1 MIGREFTFDVLIRAS
16 GQDEASVV
24 QSLDELWRR
33 QLVRE
38 QGVDAYDF
46 SHDKIRAV
54 AYAGISPIRRRSAH
68 LSVATAI
75 EALHA
80 GDLDPVSGQIAA
92 HYELAGRPPQAIAFY
107 RRAAAAA
114 QRIYA
119 NAEAIRLYKHLL
131 DGEIRKLLSPVE
143 TCELMLALGEVW
155 RVNGQWAQAE
165 AINREAMAMAETL
178 GDVALQAQ
186 AQRALADVMRLQSHY
201 DEGLEWLAK
210 AEHGFEATGDWRG
223 VVSALWTMAEIYW
236 FKGDNK
242 QALATLERQLRIAGE
257 IGDPRGIC
265 EALDTMG
272 MVYWSQGDWAESVDC
287 CQRSIAIA
295 EPLGYHLV
303 ITRAAITLG
312 NVYAVQHRAGEALP
326 WYLRAGIL
334 ARQIDDR
341 QVLAWAIDNTGIQL
355 QDRGDYLRAL
365 AGHEQ
370 ALRISLEIGDRWTA
384 WQNIFTIGAV
394 AERLQASEQ
403 AEFLYRQAAG
413 FGKRLDSPS
422 YHSGMLVEL
431 ARLLLEQGRP
441 AEARPFY
448 DEAVEAI
455 ARVEGE
461 HLAGWDTR
469 FDAEV
474 LGIRLRHALG
484 ELSPTDAAAELRG
497 LAGPE
502 IDASSKSGASL

>member
-1 MIGREFTFDVLIRAS
+1 
-16 GQDEASVV
+16 
-24 QSLDELWRR
+24 
-33 QLVRE
+33 
-38 QGVDAYDF
+38 
-46 SHDKIRAV
+46 
-54 AYAGISPIRRRSAH
+54 
-68 LSVATAI
+68 
-75 EALHA
+75 
-80 GDLDPVSGQIAA
+80 
-92 HYELAGRPPQAIAFY
+92 
-107 RRAAAAA
+107 
-114 QRIYA
+114 
-119 NAEAIRLYKHLL
+119 
-131 DGEIRKLLSPVE
+131 
-143 TCELMLALGEVW
+143 MLALGEVW

-312 NVYAVQHRAGEALP
+312 NVYSSQQRAGEALP
-326 WYLRAGIL
+326 WYLRAGVL

-341 QVLAWAIDNTGIQL
+341 QVLAWAIANSAIQL
-355 QDRGDYLRAL
+355 HRSWRLPSCVGRLRRVFAYLP
-365 AGHEQ
+365 
-370 ALRISLEIGDRWTA
+370 GDR
-384 WQNIFTIGAV
+384 
-394 AERLQASEQ
+394 RP
-403 AEFLYRQAAG
+403 
-413 FGKRLDSPS
+413 LD
-422 YHSGMLVEL
+422 
-431 ARLLLEQGRP
+431 
-441 AEARPFY
+441 
-448 DEAVEAI
+448 
-455 ARVEGE
+455 
-461 HLAGWDTR
+461 
-469 FDAEV
+469 
-474 LGIRLRHALG
+474 
-484 ELSPTDAAAELRG
+484 G
-497 LAGPE
+497 LANHLQHRRRRRAPAGGR
-502 IDASSKSGASL
+502 AS